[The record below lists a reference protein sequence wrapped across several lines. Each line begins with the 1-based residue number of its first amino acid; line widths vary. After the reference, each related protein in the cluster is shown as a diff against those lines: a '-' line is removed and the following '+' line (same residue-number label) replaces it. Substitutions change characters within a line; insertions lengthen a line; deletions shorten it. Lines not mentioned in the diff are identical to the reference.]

1 MTLNETLKFYS
12 SLVETALKEALP
24 DTTLPQGEVA
34 RAMEYSLL
42 GGGKRIRPALL
53 LEFYRLCGGKVEDVL
68 PFACA
73 IEMIHTYS
81 LIHDDLPCMDNDDM
95 RRGKPSC
102 HKAFSEDIALLAGDA
117 LLTLAFETA
126 LKTNLPA
133 ERVVKAV
140 ALLGKAAGVDGM
152 IGGQVLDLAA
162 ENKEISLDE
171 LKQIHMGKTVAML
184 TVPARIALTL
194 AGAED
199 EKMTAATTYCEG
211 IGLAFQIRDDILDVI
226 GDTETLGKP
235 IGSDAD
241 NNKNT
246 YVSLLGLDESVKLVS
261 ELTDKAINA
270 LDVFGNDAEVLKE
283 LACVLRDRTN

>member
-1 MTLNETLKFYS
+1 MTLNETLKTYS
-12 SLVETALKEALP
+12 DLVEQALKEALP
-24 DTTLPQGEVA
+24 DNSLPQGEVV

-42 GGGKRIRPALL
+42 GGGKRIRPALC
-53 LEFYRLCGGKVEDVL
+53 LEFYRLCGGNVEDVL

-117 LLTLAFETA
+117 LLNLAFETA
-126 LKTNLPA
+126 LKTKLPSD
-133 ERVVKAV
+133 RVVKALS
-140 ALLGKAAGVDGM
+140 LLGKASGVEGM
-152 IGGQVLDLAA
+152 IGGQVLDL
-162 ENKEISLDE
+162 ESEDKKISLDE

-184 TVPARIALTL
+184 TVPAQIALTL

-199 EKMTAATTYCEG
+199 KMESVVTYCQS

-226 GDTETLGKP
+226 GDEQTLGKP

-246 YVSLLGLDESVKLVS
+246 YVSLLGLEESLALVS
-261 ELTDKAINA
+261 NLTDKAVTA
-270 LDVFGNDAEVLKE
+270 LDVFSNDADVLKE
-283 LACVLRDRTN
+283 LALVLRDRKS